1 MLEQPVLGIDLG
13 GTKIAAALVSP
24 DLQILWEDKIPTE
37 ACTGMDG
44 VLSRILNLID
54 QASDCAV
61 PAAIGLGIPGPIDR
75 KAGTVIN
82 APNLGWHNVPIAK
95 LVENAVGIPALL
107 ENDANA
113 AALGEQVFGAGRGI
127 SDLIY
132 VTVSTGI
139 GGGIVV
145 NNRLVTGRNGAAGE
159 IGHIKVMEGGPVCGC
174 GDCGCIEAV
183 ASGTAITR
191 TMIERLS
198 HGEESLIR
206 ELVEDDLCKIDMVVI
221 GQAAKAGD
229 PLANE
234 VISVA
239 MKYLGVTLANLVSI
253 FNPMMIVIGGG
264 VTNIGPLLFD
274 PVIQE
279 IRRKSFPTFA
289 DNLPIVPAALDARA
303 GVLGAAAVA
312 LQYTL
317 EHNR

>member
-1 MLEQPVLGIDLG
+1 MLAQPVLGIDLG

-37 ACTGMDG
+37 ACSGVEG
-44 VLSRILNLID
+44 VLARILDLINR
-54 QASDCAV
+54 ASACAV
-61 PAAIGLGIPGPIDR
+61 PAAIGLGIPGPLDR

-82 APNLGWHNVPIAK
+82 APNLGWHNVPAARLI
-95 LVENAVGIPALL
+95 ENAVGIPVLL

-113 AALGEQVFGAGRGI
+113 AALGEQVFGAGQGV

-145 NNRLVTGRNGAAGE
+145 NNHLVEGRNGAAGE

-174 GDCGCIEAV
+174 GDCGCVEAI

-198 HGEESLIR
+198 RGEESLVR
-206 ELVEDDLCKIDMVVI
+206 ELVDGDLSRINMVII

-229 PLANE
+229 PLAKE
-234 VISVA
+234 VIAVA
-239 MKYLGVTLANLVSI
+239 MKYLGTTLANLVSI
-253 FNPMMIVIGGG
+253 FNPGMVIIGGG

-274 PVIQE
+274 PVCTE
-279 IRRKSFPTFA
+279 IRHKAFPTFA
-289 DNLPIVPAALDARA
+289 DNLPIVPAALDGRA

-312 LQYTL
+312 LQYAL
-317 EHNR
+317 EQK